1 MKITTREGIVRKK
14 SVVASQN
21 LKGFQMKARI
31 VLFSIAGGAL
41 LTLVTG
47 LFSNT
52 PPMIV
57 GATHY
62 GYPLPWLTRLIIAPQ
77 YFPWRVNYVNLI
89 GDISVWSIILGVVLL
104 ILATARKSS
113 R

>member
-1 MKITTREGIVRKK
+1 MPKK
-14 SVVASQN
+14 SVVASGN
-21 LKGFQMKARI
+21 LKGFQMKART
-31 VLFSIAGGAL
+31 VLFSIAGGVL

-52 PPMIV
+52 PPMMV

-62 GYPLPWLTRLIIAPQ
+62 GYPFPWPTRLIIAPE
-77 YFPWRVNYVNLI
+77 YFPWRLDYLGLI
-89 GDISVWSIILGVVLL
+89 GDILVWSIVVGVVLL
-104 ILATARKSS
+104 VLAIARKSS